1 MSPRRPFQ
9 QQQSEFKMLSL
20 HGSMNSVSSNIV
32 ITDFAQSRQALP
44 VFGTIVSIMIK
55 LSILLLVLCLFK
67 CCFGRYL
74 IGGTVDLET
83 VDHEAVDRL
92 EHKLFPYRHSKYP
105 AYKNNEIR
113 RLAIEKDPYDNNT
126 VVCSFC
132 KKLNTCSVL
141 NNKLIEEVYLPKDT
155 SAQETCNVIE
165 KLGQRVSKE
174 IFGHGR
180 TFRDTDQCRGM
191 TTFSLRSI
199 LFVCSSLLLFYH
211 TELI

>member
-1 MSPRRPFQ
+1 MCMVMKFATLPTENLRCSTCMVLWMRWLPT
-9 QQQSEFKMLSL
+9 SL
-20 HGSMNSVSSNIV
+20 RILRKVHLVQHHTGSM
-32 ITDFAQSRQALP
+32 
-44 VFGTIVSIMIK
+44 MK
-55 LSILLLVLCLFK
+55 LSILLLVICLLK
-67 CCFGRYL
+67 CSLGRYL
-74 IGGTVDLET
+74 VGADVDLEA

-92 EHKLFPYRHSKYP
+92 EHKLFPHRHSRHHP
-105 AYKNNEIR
+105 AYQNNEIR

-132 KKLNTCSVL
+132 KKLETCSVL

-180 TFRDTDQCRGM
+180 TFRDTPQCRG
-191 TTFSLRSI
+191 
-199 LFVCSSLLLFYH
+199 
-211 TELI
+211 

>member
-1 MSPRRPFQ
+1 MYGREVRHLTHRK
-9 QQQSEFKMLSL
+9 FKMFILYGSL
-20 HGSMNSVSSNIV
+20 NAVTSNIV
-32 ITDFAQSRQALP
+32 TDFAQSSL
-44 VFGTIVSIMIK
+44 VLTSHSTMK
-55 LSILLLVLCLFK
+55 LSILLLVICLLK
-67 CCFGRYL
+67 CSLGRYL
-74 IGGTVDLET
+74 VGGDVELET

-92 EHKLFPYRHSKYP
+92 EHQLFPHRHSRHHP

-132 KKLNTCSVL
+132 KKLETCSVL

-180 TFRDTDQCRGM
+180 TFRDTPQCRG
-191 TTFSLRSI
+191 
-199 LFVCSSLLLFYH
+199 
-211 TELI
+211 

>member
-1 MSPRRPFQ
+1 M
-9 QQQSEFKMLSL
+9 M
-20 HGSMNSVSSNIV
+20 
-32 ITDFAQSRQALP
+32 
-44 VFGTIVSIMIK
+44 K

-74 IGGTVDLET
+74 IGGDVDLET

-92 EHKLFPYRHSKYP
+92 EHKLFPYRHSKHP

-180 TFRDTDQCRGM
+180 TFRDTEQCRGK
-191 TTFSLRSI
+191 TTFSLRSV
-199 LFVCSSLLLFYH
+199 LFCFFLPSCKFQSWSKIFVSSSSCRHSHAVSVSVLRKW
-211 TELI
+211 